1 MGNFIDRTGEVN
13 KANNGLMMKIIA
25 CRSADDIDI
34 EFEDGFVVYH
44 KNYANFKK
52 GSIRHPNVKN
62 PNLIEAGLRTTN
74 LKRKTRKKE
83 YARNKY
89 IGMTK
94 QMNNGMVAKII
105 EYVDWYNISVQFEDG
120 TIVNKRTMYSFLSGQ
135 IGNPNHTVP
144 HVHSKDVGVIKVS
157 KCGFKVKLIEYIDSQ
172 TKCKVLFEDGV
183 LKEMWYYAF
192 VQGKII
198 HPGFSNSRG
207 YCHSDK
213 YLSFTNLKESFNS
226 NGKVFYFCKDKDG
239 SGNLLTPQQMM
250 EKSGIKA
257 VF

>member
-25 CRSADDIDI
+25 CRRADDIDI
-34 EFEDGFVVYH
+34 EFEDGLIVYH
-44 KNYANFKK
+44 KTYASFKK
-52 GSIRHPNVKN
+52 GSIRHPNIKN
-62 PNLIEAGLRTTN
+62 PNLIEAGLHTIN
-74 LKRKTRKKE
+74 LKRKKE

-105 EYVDWYNISVQFEDG
+105 EYIDWYNISVQFEDG
-120 TIVNKRTMYSFLSGQ
+120 TIVVKRTMNGFLNGQ
-135 IGNPNHTVP
+135 IGNPNYTVS
-144 HVHSKDVGVIKVS
+144 HVHKKDVGVTKVS
-157 KCGFKVKLIEYIDSQ
+157 KCGFKVKLVEYIDSQ

-183 LKEMWYYAF
+183 LSEVWYNRF
-192 VQGKII
+192 IQGKIL
-198 HPGFSNSRG
+198 HPGFSNIRG
-207 YCHSDK
+207 KIFSFK
-213 YLSFTNLKESFNS
+213 YLDFTNLKESFNA
-226 NGKVFYFCKDKDG
+226 NGKVFYHCINKEG
-239 SGNLLTPQQMM
+239 VSELYTPQMMM